1 MSKIYIITGHY
12 GSGKTEVSVNLAFK
26 LREEGKKVAL
36 GDLDIVNPY
45 FRSRERAEL
54 LEEKG
59 IKVVSSTLGHNSS
72 LDLPA
77 VSSEIRGPMAESA
90 TSVILDLGGDMAGA
104 RAVTLFLDDI
114 KKQDH
119 EVYLV
124 INAYRP
130 ETMDVEG
137 VLKHKEQIEY
147 ATKLK
152 ITGLISNTHMV
163 WDTTEEDILKGLELT
178 RKVSEETSLPVV
190 MVTGFNKEL
199 EKIKENIGSIPTLDI
214 GMYMRDAWM

>member
-77 VSSEIRGPMAESA
+77 VSSEIRGPMAESD

-104 RAVTLFLDDI
+104 RAVTLFL
-114 KKQDH
+114 
-119 EVYLV
+119 
-124 INAYRP
+124 
-130 ETMDVEG
+130 
-137 VLKHKEQIEY
+137 
-147 ATKLK
+147 
-152 ITGLISNTHMV
+152 
-163 WDTTEEDILKGLELT
+163 LT